1 MIKQAIS
8 IAEKEVEKSASQQAY
23 LATESI
29 THPVIQRQ
37 SYILVRESI
46 IIGARLMQEKLMKIT
61 DKESSSNDDVNV
73 LASFSY
79 DLAIKRGKTGL
90 NLSLKDI
97 CNGIGEELEELR
109 NATEKQSKHIPP
121 DYTEQQEELA
131 DVILA
136 ALTAAKK
143 NLRRKML
150 CIRCIVCNRLNKTI
164 ENIKP

>member
-1 MIKQAIS
+1 MNFTTETIAKAEQA
-8 IAEKEVEKSASQQAY
+8 VENAASQQAY

-37 SYILVRESI
+37 TYILMREAI
-46 IIGARLMQEKLMKIT
+46 ITGARLMQEKLMEIT

-90 NLSLKDI
+90 NLSIDDI

-109 NATEKQSKHIPP
+109 SATENTSEHIP
-121 DYTEQQEELA
+121 DYTEHQEELA

-136 ALTAAKK
+136 GLTELRKICEGKCFVSDVLSAKIEY
-143 NLRRKML
+143 NRNRKD
-150 CIRCIVCNRLNKTI
+150 
-164 ENIKP
+164 

>member
-1 MIKQAIS
+1 MNEQIITL
-8 IAEKEVEKSASQQAY
+8 AEERVKKRAEENAY
-23 LATESI
+23 KLSEG
-29 THPVIQRQ
+29 HNIQIQTLLYNIYKRCI
-37 SYILVRESI
+37 IL
-46 IIGARLMQEKLMKIT
+46 GARFMQEELMEIT

-90 NLSLKDI
+90 NLSIDDI

-109 NATEKQSKHIPP
+109 NATEKQSKHIP

-136 ALTAAKK
+136 GLTELRKICEGKCFVSDVLSAKIEY
-143 NLRRKML
+143 NRNRKD
-150 CIRCIVCNRLNKTI
+150 
-164 ENIKP
+164 

>member
-1 MIKQAIS
+1 MNFTTETIAKAEQA
-8 IAEKEVEKSASQQAY
+8 VENAASQQAY

-37 SYILVRESI
+37 TYILMREAI
-46 IIGARLMQEKLMKIT
+46 IIGARLMQEKLMEIT

-90 NLSLKDI
+90 NLSIDDI

-109 NATEKQSKHIPP
+109 NATENPSEHIP

-136 ALTAAKK
+136 GLTELRKICEGKCLVSDVLSAKIEY
-143 NLRRKML
+143 NRNRKD
-150 CIRCIVCNRLNKTI
+150 
-164 ENIKP
+164 

>member
-1 MIKQAIS
+1 MNFTTETIAKAEQA
-8 IAEKEVEKSASQQAY
+8 VENAASQQAY

-29 THPVIQRQ
+29 TNPVIQRQ
-37 SYILVRESI
+37 TYILMREAI
-46 IIGARLMQEKLMKIT
+46 ITGARLMQEKLMEIT

-90 NLSLKDI
+90 NLSIDDI

-109 NATEKQSKHIPP
+109 SATENTSEHIP

-136 ALTAAKK
+136 GLTELRKICEGKCYVSDVLSAKIEY
-143 NLRRKML
+143 NRNRKD
-150 CIRCIVCNRLNKTI
+150 
-164 ENIKP
+164 

>member
-1 MIKQAIS
+1 MNFTTETIAKAEQA
-8 IAEKEVEKSASQQAY
+8 VENAASQQAY

-37 SYILVRESI
+37 TYILTREAI
-46 IIGARLMQEKLMKIT
+46 IIGARLMQEKLMEIT

-90 NLSLKDI
+90 NLSIDDI

-109 NATEKQSKHIPP
+109 SATENTSEHIP
-121 DYTEQQEELA
+121 DYNEQQEELA

-136 ALTAAKK
+136 GLTELRKICEGKCFVSDVLSAKIEY
-143 NLRRKML
+143 NRNRKD
-150 CIRCIVCNRLNKTI
+150 
-164 ENIKP
+164 